1 MTNTETK
8 VKGVEKMQHE
18 LGQKPEIRKKEEIK
32 AKKETEKVLAVIIV
46 KPVVSKAFEN
56 YIRKYKDLL
65 LAKTNGV
72 VVGKQM
78 LAEVFEK
85 TSKLN
90 ITNRSRQIC
99 KIRCNQ
105 ALSFLMTVFH
115 NI

>member
-8 VKGVEKMQHE
+8 VKV
-18 LGQKPEIRKKEEIK
+18 
-32 AKKETEKVLAVIIV
+32 
-46 KPVVSKAFEN
+46 
-56 YIRKYKDLL
+56 L

-72 VVGKQM
+72 VGKQM
-78 LAEVFEK
+78 SAEVFEK